1 MFVVLLNKTNL
12 KLISA
17 SGSVIL
23 EAEKPVKEVVKR
35 EVGTVITPIEP
46 KKKINTGKVCKTS
59 RSRNR
64 SKKQKV
70 RVSISKFKG

>member
-1 MFVVLLNKTNL
+1 VRTNIISNEGICFL
-12 KLISA
+12 SA
-17 SGSVIL
+17 SGTVL
-23 EAEKPVKEVVKR
+23 FEVEKQVKEVVKK
-35 EVGTVITPIEP
+35 EVGTLITPIEP

-70 RVSISKFKG
+70 RVSNGQV